1 MRLKTPKPIRLIALA
16 GIALFIDS
24 SVSIPSVS
32 VKDWTEIDET
42 SNPLYPLPK

>member
-1 MRLKTPKPIRLIALA
+1 MRLKTPTPIRLIALA

-32 VKDWTEIDET
+32 VKDRTEVDET
-42 SNPLYPLPK
+42 GNPLYSLPK